1 MSIFATKTTI
11 LLLPLF
17 LVISFFSQGYAQQKA
32 PSIDNLYHLTLN
44 GSEITV
50 DGEFEDWAD
59 AQWVYMSVDHPAHG
73 YIDASEAEGIM
84 PASPNDGSAWFA
96 MKMDSDFIYFAARVR
111 DENNPLIDQA
121 AEVKDLVLFDHL
133 SVYLGLYD
141 IGSDAYSS
149 PHLTKLSQDNS
160 VHLIDPVSSS
170 PIYTGST
177 YRIQSTADNTG
188 QTLGPDYHLGIRAM
202 SHTGTSISG
211 EDVVQHN
218 FGYVDNAI
226 ANTTASIQLW
236 SNEKGYNVEWKV
248 PLASLSGKI
257 ANTSGPYANFEWPN
271 FSPSDGMTLSFDVE
285 VGDADQTGDNV
296 DTELLRL
303 GTSTNLP
310 LYSSRFGHR
319 AKLVDVSAAPMNT
332 PRWTYLIDYKAE
344 QNVVLDAD
352 LSDWSDAFF
361 WALNQDHPLFTEIQ
375 GIPQSPEDFSGYIGF
390 KMDNDHLYVAVR
402 VRDEGTP
409 MIQTLDT
416 PNLAFNYDHVSVYL
430 GLYDIS
436 DIASNPHVEGPGEFF
451 MFRERFAGTDTART
465 DTITSNRTYRIR
477 PDIDNTSSTRGA
489 DFQMLLRALPYGPEP
504 VDPEEYSG
512 AYVDT
517 TIYKGNEAA
526 ADYTADEQGYI
537 MEWKIPFESLAG
549 EISKGQKPLPGN
561 YRGIEWPLFT
571 PEDGVTISFD
581 ADLTD
586 RDERDGARGMN
597 RFLRMG
603 DLPSLWRDSKNFK
616 MRGLIVE
623 TRERVGVNNE
633 LQEYTSDRPN
643 SLYLS
648 QNYPNPF
655 NPSTTIDF
663 YAPESGNLQLDVFNM
678 LGQKVATIANGYYS
692 TGAHRLQ
699 FDASQL
705 SSGIYMYVLR
715 SATEV
720 RSRKFTLIK

>member
-1 MSIFATKTTI
+1 MNIFAKKTTI
-11 LLLPLF
+11 LLTPLLF
-17 LVISFFSQGYAQQKA
+17 LISLFNHGFAQQKA

-44 GSEITV
+44 GSEITI
-50 DGEFEDWAD
+50 DGELEDWAD
-59 AQWVYMSVDHPAHG
+59 AQWVYLSVDHPAHG
-73 YIDASEAEGIM
+73 YYDVSEAEGIM
-84 PASPNDGSAWFA
+84 PTTPNDGSAWFA
-96 MKMDSDFIYFAARVR
+96 MKMDSEFIYFAARVR

-121 AEVKDLVLFDHL
+121 AEREDLILYDHL

-141 IGSDAYSS
+141 IGMDAYSS
-149 PHLTKLSQDNS
+149 PHLTKLSSEEGAN
-160 VHLIDPVSSS
+160 LIDPVSSA

-177 YRIQSTADNTG
+177 YRIASTADNTE
-188 QTLGPDYHLGIRAM
+188 QTLGPDYHLGIRAL
-202 SHTGTSISG
+202 SHAGTSISG

-218 FGYVDNAI
+218 FGYVNSHI
-226 ANTTASIQLW
+226 ANTTASIQAW

-248 PLASLSGKI
+248 PFESLSGKI
-257 ANTSGPYANFEWPN
+257 ANSDGPYSNFEWPN

-285 VGDADQTGDNV
+285 VGDADQAGENV
-296 DTELLRL
+296 DTEILRL
-303 GTSTNLP
+303 GTSSNLAS
-310 LYSSRFGHR
+310 YSSRFGHR
-319 AKLVDVSAAPMNT
+319 AKLVDVSAVPMNT
-332 PRWTYLIDYKAE
+332 PRWTYPIDYKSE
-344 QNVVLDAD
+344 QNIVLDAD

-361 WALNQDHPLFTEIQ
+361 WALNQDHPMFTEIQ

-390 KMDNDHLYVAVR
+390 KMDDNHLYVAVR
-402 VRDEGTP
+402 IRDEGTP

-436 DIASNPHVEGPGEFF
+436 DIPSNPHVEGPGEFF

-465 DTITSNRTYRIR
+465 DTITANRTYRIR

-504 VDPEEYSG
+504 VEPEEYNG

-517 TIYKGNEAA
+517 MIYKGNEAA

-549 EISKGQKPLPGN
+549 EISKGQNPLPGN

-571 PEDGVTISFD
+571 PENGVTISFD
-581 ADLTD
+581 ADITD

-603 DLPSLWRDSKNFK
+603 DLPSLWRDSKSFK

-623 TRERVGVNNE
+623 TREKVGVNNE
-633 LQEYTSDRPN
+633 IIANSSDKPYN
-643 SLYLS
+643 LYLS

-663 YAPESGNLQLDVFNM
+663 YVPESGNLDLEVFNM
-678 LGQKVATIANGYYS
+678 LGQKVATIASGYYS
-692 TGAHRLQ
+692 AGVHKQQ

-705 SSGIYMYVLR
+705 SSGIYVYVLK
-715 SATEV
+715 SATEI